1 MLRDSEAFR
10 GVSAGDIPKVRKFY
24 SETLGLD
31 VTESHGVLTLRIAGG
46 NNVLIYPKPNH
57 VPATFTVLNFPVKD
71 VDLAVDELTKRGVR
85 FEIYDLPNLK
95 TDKKGIMRGNGPTIA
110 WSNDPAG
117 NIPSVIEEPKN

>member
-1 MLRDSEAFR
+1 MLKHSKAFS
-10 GVSAGDIPKVRKFY
+10 GFSAGDIQTAKKFY

-31 VTESHGVLTLRIAGG
+31 VTEFHGVLTLRLAGG

-85 FEIYDLPNLK
+85 FEMYDLPNLK

-110 WSNDPAG
+110 WFKDPAG
-117 NIPSVIEEPKN
+117 NILSVIEEAKD